1 MENSYNSNDKDF
13 KSKMKQ
19 FFSNRAVVVTIV
31 TLLLALTVLIAV
43 TVAASRSRRPAGS
56 EDGTEAGTSAG
67 TTQDAFADGEATQPV
82 YNGNDTLPVGGAET
96 TAPQSLSLSLP
107 VQGTLTKG
115 HDATLQ
121 VYSSTMGDYRV
132 HLGLDIA
139 TAENAPVYAAADGTV
154 EKIWEDAMM
163 GYCVALSHGDD
174 TLSVYKNLS
183 TTLADGITVGQTV
196 KAGQQIGCVGDT
208 ATLEMAEEPHLH
220 FEMTV
225 GGLQVDPLDYFSE
238 ADVAVLTA
246 RGNDNAYES
255 SAVTGSNSAK

>member
-1 MENSYNSNDKDF
+1 M
-13 KSKMKQ
+13 
-19 FFSNRAVVVTIV
+19 
-31 TLLLALTVLIAV
+31 
-43 TVAASRSRRPAGS
+43 
-56 EDGTEAGTSAG
+56 
-67 TTQDAFADGEATQPV
+67 
-82 YNGNDTLPVGGAET
+82 GGAET

-107 VQGTLTKG
+107 VRGTLTKG

-154 EKIWEDAMM
+154 EKVWEDAMM

-183 TTLADGITVGQTV
+183 KTLADGIAVGQTV

-208 ATLEMAEEPHLH
+208 ATLEIAEEPHLH
-220 FEMTV
+220 FEIRKNTIPA
-225 GGLQVDPLDYFSE
+225 DPQKILE
-238 ADVAVLTA
+238 P
-246 RGNDNAYES
+246 S
-255 SAVTGSNSAK
+255 S